1 MTPLKWENRFDE
13 EVQPCHSRT
22 ICWNMDKCVWAE
34 IWKVVMSDFYI
45 VCVADSCIVR
55 LVDFSR
61 NTSGEVLEIS
71 EVELELRGFSR
82 FRSYCVLQHAH
93 SMRIRSCDTEKK
105 KAG

>member
-1 MTPLKWENRFDE
+1 M
-13 EVQPCHSRT
+13 
-22 ICWNMDKCVWAE
+22 WAE
-34 IWKVVMSDFYI
+34 LCKVVKSDFYI

-61 NTSGEVLEIS
+61 NTSGEFLEIS
-71 EVELELRGFSR
+71 EVELESRGFLR

-105 KAG
+105 KAGYEQFLKEAGQGMYGDSGERTEEAE